1 MSASNVHDRQ
11 RADTVDRIVR
21 AAFDRLQQQPE
32 APFSHEVVAELAGV
46 SARTV
51 YRHFPA
57 QADLVRGVWQQL
69 RDRTGTTW
77 PHTLP
82 DIVPQLRALFAQ
94 FERNSALT
102 RAMLAAAPRANYAE
116 AGAAE
121 GRAAFREAL
130 TPLLATRSPGEQ
142 RELIAQCLAIYSA
155 PFWQMLRDRGQLSAA
170 AAANAAVA
178 AMHAVL
184 EAAAHGAHQAPANAL
199 SPRKRKTNVKAPHEP

>member
-1 MSASNVHDRQ
+1 MSRPGTHDRQ

-21 AAFDRLQQQPE
+21 AAFERLQQQPE

-77 PHTLP
+77 PHRLS

-121 GRAAFREAL
+121 GRAAFRDAL
-130 TPLLATRSPGEQ
+130 APLLSTRAPGAQ
-142 RELIAQCLAIYSA
+142 RELLAQCLAIYSA

-170 AAANAAVA
+170 AAANAAAA
-178 AMHAVL
+178 AMNAIL
-184 EAAAHGAHQAPANAL
+184 EAAARDQCATPATSASL
-199 SPRKRKTNVKAPHEP
+199 RKRPTHAKAPHEP